1 VAQGGDHH
9 RPSAQAKKKAEIAGW
24 RTKNIRYFF
33 VRQPAISRPFFA
45 CVDVEEEL

>member
-9 RPSAQAKKKAEIAGW
+9 RSPTQAKKKAEIAGR
-24 RTKNIRYFF
+24 RTKIFAIFSGRP
-33 VRQPAISRPFFA
+33 PAISRPFFA